1 MEERANI
8 TFSLDHLLTIND
20 GKSFVGLVLLV
31 HLKKSNYQ
39 NVFLFVLNLCV
50 SINKSVFSN
59 WGKFQLLLAYL
70 FLIPFNRAAY
80 KTSFVYMLRNMSTYV
95 YVVAKVY
102 WRIKYTLASK
112 FGANVYISPKLQTWR
127 LK

>member
-8 TFSLDHLLTIND
+8 TFTLDHLLTIND
-20 GKSFVGLVLLV
+20 GKSFVGLVV
-31 HLKKSNYQ
+31 HFRKIKLSNCFSFR
-39 NVFLFVLNLCV
+39 VNLCV

-95 YVVAKVY
+95 YVLNWFVLY
-102 WRIKYTLASK
+102 LIK
-112 FGANVYISPKLQTWR
+112 
-127 LK
+127 